1 MFRPNQNL
9 YISSNIDLN
18 CTQPLFI
25 ITQWTVLNC
34 SFTCSNQIQLN
45 PPIETSL
52 ANLFIPSR
60 TLSNGIYEL
69 KLTVT
74 IVDVPSSTSS
84 SSIYIEIL
92 SSTIITKLISFD
104 TLMLTHDY
112 QENLTLNPG
121 EFSFILNS
129 FTFNKNVDNYFRS

>member
-9 YISSNIDLN
+9 YISSNIDFD
-18 CTQPLFI
+18 CAQSLFI
-25 ITQWTVLNC
+25 ITQWTVVNC
-34 SFTCSNQIQLN
+34 SFPCSNQIQLN
-45 PPIETSL
+45 PPIETSRR
-52 ANLFIPSR
+52 NLFIPSR

-74 IVDVPSSTSS
+74 IVDFPSSTSS

-92 SSTIITKLISFD
+92 SSIIITKLISFD
-104 TLMLTHDY
+104 TLMFTHNY

-129 FTFNKNVDNYFRS
+129 FTFNKNVD